1 MIGCCGFE
9 GGSRC
14 LSGWMSC
21 LVVFEDGWCFTWN
34 IGNACNEIPRV
45 YGRACRRCWIVSRIF
60 LKFIQFVLADGCVVF
75 VWVSVELLG
84 ACHSDLCFP
93 GSFSMFHVKRKFGG
107 CGMWE

>member
-34 IGNACNEIPRV
+34 VGNTCNEIPRV
-45 YGRACRRCWIVSRIF
+45 YGRA
-60 LKFIQFVLADGCVVF
+60 L
-75 VWVSVELLG
+75 
-84 ACHSDLCFP
+84 
-93 GSFSMFHVKRKFGG
+93 
-107 CGMWE
+107 

>member
-34 IGNACNEIPRV
+34 VGNACNEIPRV
-45 YGRACRRCWIVSRIF
+45 YGHALQKMLDLIPYIFKIHAVCCSRW
-60 LKFIQFVLADGCVVF
+60 VCCVRMG
-75 VWVSVELLG
+75 E
-84 ACHSDLCFP
+84 C
-93 GSFSMFHVKRKFGG
+93 
-107 CGMWE
+107 